1 MLDRLI
7 LMRSTLNTAIG
18 REIFQSSFS
27 AGDQQIFRLVR
38 SIIKSKSFWKA
49 AKRLARV
56 LRPVCRLMRWYDS
69 LATGKA
75 VPFTWNVKVPAHWV
89 IWLQALCWV
98 HGCHPK
104 ELCQLIIANSR
115 FISIIVTAFRTP

>member
-27 AGDQQIFRLVR
+27 AGDQNIFRLVR

-49 AKRLARV
+49 TKRLARV
-56 LRPVCRLMRWYDS
+56 LRPVCRLLRWYDS

-75 VPFTWNVKVPAHWV
+75 VPFTWSVKAPAHAV
-89 IWLQALCWV
+89 CRPQTMILV
-98 HGCHPK
+98 PGCDYK
-104 ELCQLIIANSR
+104 
-115 FISIIVTAFRTP
+115 